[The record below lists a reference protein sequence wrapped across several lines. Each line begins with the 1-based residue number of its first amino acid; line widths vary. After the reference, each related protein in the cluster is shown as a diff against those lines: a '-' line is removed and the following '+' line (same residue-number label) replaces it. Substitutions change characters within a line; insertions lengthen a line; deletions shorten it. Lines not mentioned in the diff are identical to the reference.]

1 MIGYARNAKSSQQ
14 NTQKF
19 NCHKL
24 SEFEVGLHSIQEGL
38 SNTKMPDLLK
48 MLTDKKSEAVK

>member
-1 MIGYARNAKSSQQ
+1 MFGYARNAKSSQQ

-24 SEFEVGLHSIQEGL
+24 SEFEVGLHSVQEGL
-38 SNTKMPDLLK
+38 SDAKMPDLLK
-48 MLTDKKSEAVK
+48 MLTDKKSPAVK